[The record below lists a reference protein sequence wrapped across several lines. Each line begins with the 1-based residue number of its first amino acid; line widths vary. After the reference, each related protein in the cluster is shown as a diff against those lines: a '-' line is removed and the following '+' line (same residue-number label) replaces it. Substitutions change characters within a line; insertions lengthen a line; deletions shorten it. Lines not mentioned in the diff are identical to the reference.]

1 MKLSLHSEYALLT
14 LIYLARINQA
24 VSATEIAALQQI
36 PAESLVEILS
46 AMRSSGYIAQ
56 DSTGSQVQLA
66 KSPVMI
72 SVGEIIRL
80 FDGALAPLEPVSS
93 KGYAPAPM
101 DREEKLSGLFE
112 QIQEQIIERLENTT
126 IAEMA

>member
-14 LIYLARINQA
+14 LIHLARINQA

-36 PAESLVEILS
+36 PAESLAEILS
-46 AMRSSGYIAQ
+46 ALRSSGYIVQ
-56 DSTGSQVQLA
+56 DSTGGQVQLA
-66 KSPVMI
+66 KGAAEI